1 VGGRHPPGVFLWV
14 WYPVGELGRH
24 DQGVLSVGALR
35 AHLVAARLA
44 GRVSTPREKSL
55 HSYRLFAARD
65 PRQTLGLDPR
75 GVWDTADLLR
85 LMADRCGVSPDPG
98 QTSGQDVIDPDCT
111 VAALDAFAERLG
123 RAARDRIPVLL
134 GTGHPHRLLGF
145 YASLAAALSAA
156 GCVIL
161 TPAYGGYV
169 DMPTRF
175 GVRRHNLWYVGGVAV
190 VRPVPGADGVRGDAG
205 AAEPGVH
212 THSPLP
218 VRAALAAA
226 AEQGGVLPR
235 LVVGDHGF
243 VCGAGQLGIEAI
255 GLADSDDPAVFVAEA
270 EGSVSVAVPLDD
282 TVRSDYYRPLTRY
295 VLHRAWL
302 SQ

>member
-1 VGGRHPPGVFLWV
+1 M
-14 WYPVGELGRH
+14 
-24 DQGVLSVGALR
+24 LSVGALR

-44 GRVSTPREKSL
+44 GRVATSREDSL
-55 HSYRLFAARD
+55 RSYRLFAARD
-65 PRQTLGLDPR
+65 PRQTLGLEPEGEW
-75 GVWDTADLLR
+75 GVGELLR

-98 QTSGQDVIDPDCT
+98 HTTGQDVIDPDCT

-123 RAARDRIPVLL
+123 RAAYDRIPVLF

-156 GCVIL
+156 GCVVL
-161 TPAYGGYV
+161 TPAYASGV
-169 DMPTRF
+169 DMPTQF
-175 GVRRHNLWYVGGVAV
+175 GVRRHNLRYVGGVAV
-190 VRPVPGADGVRGDAG
+190 VRP
-205 AAEPGVH
+205 AEPGGPDEESGGQGVH

-218 VRAALAAA
+218 VRAALAGAV
-226 AEQGGVLPR
+226 EQGGVLPG

-243 VCGAGQLGIEAI
+243 ICGAGQLGIEAI
-255 GLADSDDPAVFVAEA
+255 GLGDADDPAVFVAEA
-270 EGSVSVAVPLDD
+270 EGTISVAVPLGD

-295 VLHRAWL
+295 VLNRAWL